1 MSTDEAAGG
10 TGGTDGRRADALAAV
25 SAAFHAGAARLPDP
39 LGRVLQPH
47 TERDRER
54 RRVIALCAPFCLL
67 ATVAGVYPL
76 SEMLRISVSEAKYVS
91 EGFSLSA
98 YERLLADPH
107 LRASAVN
114 TLWFSLATTIVSL
127 GVATATAHALE
138 KYDLPFRGAL
148 LTLLSFPISLPG
160 IVAAFMIIVL
170 LGNTGLVTNLVAWFT
185 GRSSVDLA
193 VATSVGGLFVAYC
206 YSMIPRAFL
215 LLRGSYAEV
224 NERTEE
230 AARSL
235 GASPAR
241 TFYHVTL
248 PQIKPGVIGAFILTF
263 RTALAIFGTVL
274 ILQTLRVWT
283 YEIDYALSSGSG
295 FDIQL
300 AAAMATVWFAFV
312 LGFTALGLR
321 YTSAEVGL

>member
-1 MSTDEAAGG
+1 MAADESP
-10 TGGTDGRRADALAAV
+10 GRVPDRLAPVADAAA
-25 SAAFHAGAARLPDP
+25 SAARAGVTRLPEP
-39 LGRVLQPH
+39 MERLLVPR

-54 RRVIALCAPFCLL
+54 RRITALCAPFL
-67 ATVAGVYPL
+67 ALAAVAGLYPL
-76 SEMLRISVSEAKYVS
+76 TEMVRISVSEARYVS
-91 EGFSLSA
+91 EGFSLAA
-98 YERLLADPH
+98 YRELVANPH
-107 LRASAVN
+107 LRASAFN
-114 TLWFSLATTIVSL
+114 TLWFALATTVVSL

-170 LGNTGLVTNLVAWFT
+170 LGNSGLVTNLLAWFS
-185 GRSSVDLA
+185 GRSAVDLA
-193 VATSVGGLFVAYC
+193 IATSVGGLFVAYC
-206 YSMIPRAFL
+206 YSMVPRALL

-248 PQIKPGVIGAFILTF
+248 PQIKPGLIGAFILTV

-274 ILQTLRVWT
+274 ILQALRVWT
-283 YEIDYALSSGSG
+283 YEIDYGLSNG
-295 FDIQL
+295 FQIQL
-300 AAAMATVWFAFV
+300 AAAMATVWFVFV

>member
-1 MSTDEAAGG
+1 MATDEP
-10 TGGTDGRRADALAAV
+10 TDRVPDRLAPVADAAA
-25 SAAFHAGAARLPDP
+25 SAAHAGAARLPD
-39 LGRVLQPH
+39 RVERLLVPR

-54 RRVIALCAPFCLL
+54 RRIAALCAPFL
-67 ATVAGVYPL
+67 ALAAVAGLYPIT
-76 SEMLRISVSEAKYVS
+76 EMVRISVSEARYVS
-91 EGFSLSA
+91 EGFSLTA
-98 YERLLADPH
+98 YRELVANPH

-114 TLWFSLATTIVSL
+114 TLWFALATTVVSL

-170 LGNTGLVTNLVAWFT
+170 LGNSGLVTNLLAWFS
-185 GRSSVDLA
+185 GRSAIDLA

-206 YSMIPRAFL
+206 YSMVPRALL

-248 PQIKPGVIGAFILTF
+248 PQIKPGLIGAFILTV

-274 ILQTLRVWT
+274 ILQALRVWT
-283 YEIDYALSSGSG
+283 YEIDYALSNG
-295 FDIQL
+295 FQIQL
-300 AAAMATVWFAFV
+300 AAAMATVWFVFV

>member
-1 MSTDEAAGG
+1 MAADEA
-10 TGGTDGRRADALAAV
+10 TDGIRGRLAPVADAAGTAARGGV
-25 SAAFHAGAARLPDP
+25 ERLPDP
-39 LGRVLQPH
+39 AERLVLPR

-54 RRVIALCAPFCLL
+54 RRIAALCAPFLVL
-67 ATVAGVYPL
+67 ATVAGLYPL
-76 SEMLRISVSEAKYVS
+76 SEMFRISVSEAKYVT

-98 YERLLADPH
+98 YRRLVTDPH

-114 TLWFSLATTIVSL
+114 TLWFSLATTVVSL

-148 LTLLSFPISLPG
+148 VTLLSFPISLPG

-170 LGNTGLVTNLVAWFT
+170 FGNSGLVTNLAAWFT
-185 GRSSVDLA
+185 GRSNLDLA
-193 VATSVGGLFVAYC
+193 IATSVGGLFVAYC
-206 YSMIPRAFL
+206 YSMVPRALL

-235 GASPAR
+235 GATPAR

-248 PQIKPGVIGAFILTF
+248 PQIKPGLIGAFILTF

-274 ILQTLRVWT
+274 ILRALRVWT
-283 YEIDYALSSGSG
+283 YEIDYALSAGSG

-300 AAAMATVWFAFV
+300 ASAMAAVWFAFV

>member
-1 MSTDEAAGG
+1 MAADEA
-10 TGGTDGRRADALAAV
+10 TDGVRDRLRPLVDA
-25 SAAFHAGAARLPDP
+25 AGATARAGVERLPDP
-39 LGRVLQPH
+39 VERAVLPR

-54 RRVIALCAPFCLL
+54 RRIAALCGPFLLL
-67 ATVAGVYPL
+67 ATVAGLYPL

-98 YERLLADPH
+98 YGRLLADPH

-114 TLWFSLATTIVSL
+114 TLWFSLATTVVSL

-138 KYDLPFRGAL
+138 KYDLPFHGAL
-148 LTLLSFPISLPG
+148 LTFLSFPISLPG

-185 GRSSVDLA
+185 GRSAVDLA

-206 YSMIPRAFL
+206 YSMIPRALL
-215 LLRGSYAEV
+215 LLRGSYAEI

-235 GASPAR
+235 GATPAR
-241 TFYHVTL
+241 TFYYVTL
-248 PQIKPGVIGAFILTF
+248 PQIKPGVIGAFILTL

-274 ILQTLRVWT
+274 ILQALRVWT

-300 AAAMATVWFAFV
+300 AAAMSAVWFAFV
-312 LGFTALGLR
+312 LGFTTLGLR